1 MQKILSFNTI
11 FVGVNIILQ
20 NDNSIINCK
29 QFESKKQ
36 SEILVSS
43 IEKTLIESGLKYND
57 IDIFSSIIGP
67 GNFTGIKTSLAVLK
81 ALEISTNKKIITT
94 DVFEIISHN
103 IDGYDY
109 IILDMANIKYYI
121 KDKNNNYFIIYKKD
135 IKQFMEEHK
144 NKKFLTNDKN
154 IVYNNVILSEFSNE
168 KWCNIINYKAKNK
181 IFTTDIIPLYI
192 EEASITQRKN

>member
-11 FVGVNIILQ
+11 FVGVNLILQ
-20 NDNSIINCK
+20 NDNNILITK

-36 SEILVSS
+36 SEILISS

-57 IDIFSSIIGP
+57 IDIFSSITGP

-94 DVFEIISHN
+94 DVFEIISHGFN
-103 IDGYDY
+103 NYDF
-109 IILDMANIKYYI
+109 IILDMSTVKYYI
-121 KDKNNNYFIIYKKD
+121 KDNNSNYFVIYKNDIERFLNDNKD
-135 IKQFMEEHK
+135 AR
-144 NKKFLTNDKN
+144 FLTNDKMLFGKN
-154 IVYNNVILSEFSNE
+154 ITLSEFSNE
-168 KWCNIINYKAKNK
+168 KWGNLINYKAKNN
-181 IFTTDIIPLYI
+181 IFTQEITPLYI